1 MNSTLLGGV
10 RGEDD
15 LGHPPALVD
24 QRRKDDHDC
33 SDGAEEDEHSLSPEG
48 RTRSFNGEREP
59 TVAAPT

>member
-1 MNSTLLGGV
+1 MNPTLLGGV

-15 LGHPPALVD
+15 LGHPPAL
-24 QRRKDDHDC
+24 DDHDC
-33 SDGAEEDEHSLSPEG
+33 SDGVEEDEHSLSPEG